1 MSRSGRAYVIGLTGQ
16 SGAGKTTVCDVFRS
30 EGFDVI
36 NADLISR
43 EVVQKGEPCL
53 RELEEAFGS
62 GIILP
67 DGSLDRKKLGGIV
80 FSDRERLRQ
89 LNGICYPYIIFR
101 IIRRIEE
108 LSAHGSRLIILD
120 APTLFESNAD
130 ELCDLIISVTA
141 DRELRE
147 KRIVSRD
154 NISPEAARK
163 RFESQYSEHF
173 FVSHSDF
180 VIKNNKT
187 PEILAAKAREAAD
200 KIKEYYNAE
209 KNGEAGAVP

>member
-1 MSRSGRAYVIGLTGQ
+1 MNRSRAYVIGLTGQ
-16 SGAGKTTVCDVFRS
+16 SGAGKTTVCEVFRR

-43 EVVQKGEPCL
+43 EVTGKGEPCL
-53 RELEEAFGS
+53 NELAEAFGS
-62 GIILP
+62 EIILP

-80 FSDRERLRQ
+80 FADHERLRQ
-89 LNGICYPYIIFR
+89 LDGICYPYIIFR
-101 IIRRIEE
+101 IIKRIEE
-108 LSAHGSRLIILD
+108 LSAQGSRLIILD

-130 ELCDLIISVTA
+130 DLCDLIISVTA
-141 DRELRE
+141 DEAMRE
-147 KRIVSRD
+147 KRIILRD

-187 PEILAAKAREAAD
+187 PEILAAKAKEAAD

-209 KNGEAGAVP
+209 KSGGIGAQP

>member
-1 MSRSGRAYVIGLTGQ
+1 MNRSRAYVIGLTGQ
-16 SGAGKTTVCDVFRS
+16 SGAGKTTVCEVFRR

-43 EVVQKGEPCL
+43 EVMGKGEPCL
-53 RELEEAFGS
+53 NELAEAFGKE
-62 GIILP
+62 IILP
-67 DGSLDRKKLGGIV
+67 DGSLDRKKLGEIV

-89 LNGICYPYIIFR
+89 LDCICYPYIIFR
-101 IIRRIEE
+101 IIKRIEE
-108 LSAHGSRLIILD
+108 LSAQGSRLIILD

-130 ELCDLIISVTA
+130 DLCDLIISVTA
-141 DRELRE
+141 DEALRE
-147 KRIVSRD
+147 KRIILRD

-187 PEILAAKAREAAD
+187 PEILAAKAKEAAD

-209 KNGEAGAVP
+209 KNGGTEAQP

>member
-1 MSRSGRAYVIGLTGQ
+1 MNRSRAYVIGLTGQ
-16 SGAGKTTVCDVFRS
+16 SGAGKTTVCEVFRR

-43 EVVQKGEPCL
+43 EVMGKGEPCL
-53 RELEEAFGS
+53 NELAEAFGKE
-62 GIILP
+62 IILP
-67 DGSLDRKKLGGIV
+67 DGSLDRKKLGEIV

-89 LNGICYPYIIFR
+89 LDGICYPYIIFR
-101 IIRRIEE
+101 IIKRIEE
-108 LSAHGSRLIILD
+108 LSAQGSRLIILD

-130 ELCDLIISVTA
+130 DLCDLIISVTA
-141 DRELRE
+141 DEALRE
-147 KRIVSRD
+147 KRIILRD

-187 PEILAAKAREAAD
+187 PEILAAKAKEAAD

-209 KNGEAGAVP
+209 KNGGTEAQP